1 MTTKPGHR
9 NQSKPEPDLPAQ
21 ISTIEPQKKR
31 TDRYSLFCGSDFI
44 IGVSGQTLLRFNLKK
59 GVEITPF
66 LFNQLQ
72 EAEEYQA
79 IKDYFLR
86 LLGRRDH
93 ARGELHKKGRIK
105 GFPATIMDEVLDEL
119 SDKNY
124 LNEEVFAAK
133 FITDKL
139 AFSKWGPQK
148 IKSELIKKGVHIQLI
163 EKLLKEHTGDLEL
176 SRICVDLVVKRK
188 ARYLRENDPLKRRQK
203 IIGWLRQKGFEHV
216 TIQNSLTDIEKE
228 LNV

>member
-1 MTTKPGHR
+1 MTTKATQRGHKK
-9 NQSKPEPDLPAQ
+9 SEPDLPVQ
-21 ISTIEPQKKR
+21 ITAIEPQKKR
-31 TDRYSLFCGSDFI
+31 VDRYSLFNGSDFI

-66 LFNQLQ
+66 LYKQIKD
-72 EAEEYQA
+72 AEEYHA
-79 IKDYFLR
+79 IKDYFIR

-93 ARGELHKKGRIK
+93 AQMELQKKGRTK
-105 GFPATIMDEVLDEL
+105 GFPDSIMEEVLDEL

-124 LNEEVFAAK
+124 LNEEVFASK
-133 FITDKL
+133 FISDKL
-139 AFSKWGPQK
+139 EFSKWGPQK
-148 IKSELIKKGVHIQLI
+148 IKSELIKKGVQHLLI

-188 ARYLRENDPLKRRQK
+188 ARYLRENDPIKRRQK
-203 IIGWLRQKGFEHV
+203 IIGWLLQKGFQHN
-216 TIQNSLTDIEKE
+216 TIQKALTDIEKE

>member
-1 MTTKPGHR
+1 MTTKPNHR
-9 NQSKPEPDLPAQ
+9 NHNKSEPDLPAQ
-21 ISTIEPQKKR
+21 ITTIEPQKKR
-31 TDRYSLFCGSDFI
+31 TDRYSLFNGSDFI

-66 LFNQLQ
+66 LFKQLQ
-72 EAEEYQA
+72 ETEEYQA
-79 IKDYFLR
+79 IKDYFIR

-93 ARGELHKKGRIK
+93 ARGELQKKGRVK
-105 GFPATIMDEVLDEL
+105 SFPDIIIDEVLDEL

-133 FITDKL
+133 FISDKL
-139 AFSKWGPQK
+139 SFSKWGPQK
-148 IKSELIKKGVHIQLI
+148 IKSELIKKGVQNQII

-188 ARYLRENDPLKRRQK
+188 ARYLRENDPMKRRKK
-203 IIGWLRQKGFEHV
+203 IIGWLRQKGFQQD
-216 TIQNSLTDIEKE
+216 TIQKALTEIEKE

>member
-1 MTTKPGHR
+1 MTTKPDYR
-9 NQSKPEPDLPAQ
+9 NQNKSEPDLPAQ

-44 IGVSGQTLLRFNLKK
+44 IGLSGQTLLQFNLRK

-66 LFNQLQ
+66 LFKQLQ

-79 IKDYFLR
+79 IKDYFIR

-93 ARGELHKKGRIK
+93 ARGELQKKGLAK
-105 GFPATIMDEVLDEL
+105 GFPDTIMDEVLNEL

-124 LNEEVFAAK
+124 LNEEVFAEK
-133 FITDKL
+133 FISDKL
-139 AFSKWGPQK
+139 SFSKWGPQK
-148 IKSELIKKGVHIQLI
+148 IRSELIKKGVQNQTID
-163 EKLLKEHTGDLEL
+163 KLLKEQTGDLEL

-203 IIGWLRQKGFEHV
+203 IIGWLLQKGFQQD
-216 TIQNSLTDIEKE
+216 TIHKAMTEIEKE
-228 LNV
+228 MNV

>member
-1 MTTKPGHR
+1 MTTKPGHK

-66 LFNQLQ
+66 LFKQLQ
-72 EAEEYQA
+72 DAEEYQA

-93 ARGELHKKGRIK
+93 ARGELQKKGRIK
-105 GFPATIMDEVLDEL
+105 GFPDIIMEDVLDEL

-124 LNEEVFAAK
+124 LNEEIFAAK
-133 FITDKL
+133 FISDKL

-148 IKSELIKKGVHIQLI
+148 IRSELIKKGVQNQII
-163 EKLLKEHTGDLEL
+163 DKLLKEQTGDLEL

-188 ARYLRENDPLKRRQK
+188 ARYLRVNDLLKRRQK
-203 IIGWLRQKGFEHV
+203 IIGWLMQKGFQQD
-216 TIQNSLTDIEKE
+216 TIQKALTEIEKE